1 LGRHAKLA
9 GRSAT
14 VMSKAG
20 RREFLP
26 LLCQQLRSLE
36 VRLAPAREPASPG
49 KKNLITLWLLV
60 VILLMLGFAV
70 FGNRG
75 VVQILQA
82 ERQKQQLQA
91 QLAELQQQQQRL
103 REEIDRLQNDR
114 DYWEQLARK
123 NLGMVRE
130 GELIYHLSPK
140 PEDK

>member
-1 LGRHAKLA
+1 
-9 GRSAT
+9 
-14 VMSKAG
+14 M
-20 RREFLP
+20 
-26 LLCQQLRSLE
+26 
-36 VRLAPAREPASPG
+36 APAREPASPG

>member
-1 LGRHAKLA
+1 MGRHAKLA

-140 PEDK
+140 PDR

>member
-1 LGRHAKLA
+1 
-9 GRSAT
+9 
-14 VMSKAG
+14 M
-20 RREFLP
+20 
-26 LLCQQLRSLE
+26 
-36 VRLAPAREPASPG
+36 APAREPASTG
-49 KKNLITLWLLV
+49 KKNLITIWLLV
-60 VILLMLGFAV
+60 VILLMLGFAI

-91 QLAELQQQQQRL
+91 QLVELQQQQQQL

-140 PEDK
+140 PDDKQREKAVLKNERAVKTGN